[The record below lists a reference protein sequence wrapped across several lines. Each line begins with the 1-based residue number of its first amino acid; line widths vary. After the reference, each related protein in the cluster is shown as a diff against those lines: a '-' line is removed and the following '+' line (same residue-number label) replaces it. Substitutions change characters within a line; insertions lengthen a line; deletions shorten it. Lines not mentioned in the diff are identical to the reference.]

1 MKIIC
6 LSGKAG
12 SGKDTVAG
20 MIEKRL
26 EEQGKRVLVTHN
38 ADLLKFICASFF
50 GWNGEKDEYGR
61 SLLQQVGTGAV
72 RSRNPDYWVDFL
84 IDMFTMFGDHW
95 DYVLIPDCR
104 FPNEID
110 KLIKTGFDVTSLCIK
125 RPVFNSKLTAEQQ
138 SHVSETAMSGYKFDY
153 EILNDGSLADLKNS
167 VEIVLPCLNQGDVA
181 YGC

>member
-6 LSGKAG
+6 LSGSAG
-12 SGKDTVAG
+12 SGKDTAAVA
-20 MIEKRL
+20 MEKIL
-26 EEQGKRVLVTHN
+26 VEQGKSVLVTHN

-84 IDMFTMFGDHW
+84 IDMFVMFGDHW

-110 KLIKTGFDVTSLCIK
+110 KLIKTGFDVTSVYIK
-125 RPVFNSKLTAEQQ
+125 RPVFESKLTAEQQ
-138 SHVSETAMSGYKFDY
+138 SHASETAMNGYEFDY
-153 EILNDGSLADLKNS
+153 GILNDGSLDELKNK
-167 VEIVLPCLNQGDVA
+167 VEIVLSYLNQGDVA
-181 YGC
+181 YGR

>member
-6 LSGKAG
+6 ISGKAG

-20 MIEKRL
+20 IMEKRL

-38 ADLLKFICASFF
+38 ADLLKYICISFF
-50 GWNGEKDEYGR
+50 GWNGEKDEHGR

-84 IDMFTMFGDHW
+84 IDMFAMFGDNW

-110 KLIKTGFDVTSLCIK
+110 KLIKTGFDVTSVLIM
-125 RPVFNSKLTAEQQ
+125 RPDLHSSLTAEQR
-138 SHVSETAMSGYKFDY
+138 SHVSETSMDGYSFNIG
-153 EILNDGSLADLKNS
+153 ILNDGSIGDLATKIDGILS
-167 VEIVLPCLNQGDVA
+167 QLVQGDVT
-181 YGC
+181 YGN